1 MANSL
6 KNKSSRKSLSVGEG
20 FRERNNPIVYRIS
33 QIVGFLL
40 GARVFMTLLLTFA
53 LYVSTFFLFNQEE
66 SIRNFVF
73 DFKVHGIIFCTV
85 LSILSGGIINQFYD
99 REKDQLTKPF
109 RTRLQSFLKQ
119 KYFLYAYLLL
129 NLFSLTIAFLISPRV
144 FVFFLV
150 YQFLMWFYSHK
161 LSKILIINNLTF
173 VSLTLYPFFGMLVY
187 YQTFSMKVFLMAV
200 FIFLMLLI
208 IDIIKDTLTKNA
220 DKVFGYF
227 TIPNTFSAKTT
238 KSVIV
243 FLLVSAQFIS
253 ALIIARKGLHGIMT
267 WYFALSI
274 FVQILSVYLVLN
286 KTKNSKFINL
296 NILRIWILIG
306 IFAMLANGVYLKYF

>member
-1 MANSL
+1 
-6 KNKSSRKSLSVGEG
+6 
-20 FRERNNPIVYRIS
+20 
-33 QIVGFLL
+33 
-40 GARVFMTLLLTFA
+40 MTLLLTFA

-85 LSILSGGIINQFYD
+85 LSILAGGIINQFYD

-243 FLLVSAQFIS
+243 FLLVSAQVIS